1 MNEQPIK
8 TLAALAMQLAPIF
21 RKYHVLRVVVFG
33 SVARGE
39 ATRRSDLALIVIQ
52 QTEQRFLDRYDG
64 ILAEI
69 TQAVGPQSVDLLI
82 YTPEE
87 AAHCV
92 NRRWMANVLR
102 DGKLIYES
110 NGQCLSS

>member
-1 MNEQPIK
+1 MNEQPDN
-8 TLAALAMQLAPIF
+8 TLAALVMHLAPIF
-21 RKYHVLRVVVFG
+21 RKYHVMRAIVFG
-33 SVARGE
+33 SAARGE
-39 ATRRSDLALIVIQ
+39 ATRRSDLDLVVIQ
-52 QTEQRFLDRYDG
+52 QTEKRFLDRYDG

-69 TQAVGPQSVDLLI
+69 TRAVGPQSVDVLI

-87 AAHCV
+87 AAHLV

-110 NGQCLSS
+110 NE